1 MKKNKVIATIDISR
15 PSGRQIVKELQKKKA
30 VTLDYPIP
38 DDEAILLDVAY
49 EMGLDKLSAH
59 YKTDMR
65 QLKTKL

>member
-1 MKKNKVIATIDISR
+1 M
-15 PSGRQIVKELQKKKA
+15 
-30 VTLDYPIP
+30 TLDYPIP
-38 DDEAILLDVAY
+38 DDEAIPLDVAY

>member
-1 MKKNKVIATIDISR
+1 MKKNIVIATIDISR
-15 PSGRQIVKELQKKKA
+15 PSGRQIVKELQKKA

-38 DDEAILLDVAY
+38 DDEAIPLDVAY